1 MPEHQI
7 DSHLVPWADLETQS
21 WGSLLLGNGFSIN
34 IWSRF
39 GYKSLFDV
47 AKGDDIQPS
56 LDESSVELFKKL
68 GTSNFEDV
76 LRALYYAR
84 MVDEQLNSPQQKEIS
99 ALYSGIKNSLA
110 GAVNYAH
117 VPHGFTGLP
126 AVNQAF
132 RTFGSIFTTN
142 YDLIPYWAIMQEDV
156 WRFRDLFWGDNNTF
170 DPNNTALVA
179 DRCVIY
185 YLHGAI
191 HLVELLD
198 GKTKKLTA
206 NGINSLSE
214 LFDLA
219 HPEYFPLFISEGTSA
234 GKLSRIKRNDYLRF
248 AFEKFQA
255 LDGNLVVLGHS
266 LNKDYDQHLIDALS
280 GSELTSM
287 AIGVWPHQKAE
298 EIRVLKSR
306 LLAEISKKKVYF
318 FDSTTHPLGSEQLRH
333 ES

>member
-1 MPEHQI
+1 MLEHQI

-47 AKGDDIQPS
+47 AKGDDVQPS
-56 LDESSVELFKKL
+56 LDASSVGLFEKL

-76 LRALYYAR
+76 LRALYHAL
-84 MVDEQLNSPQQKEIS
+84 MVDAQLNSPQKQEIIS
-99 ALYSGIKNSLA
+99 LYSGIKNSLA
-110 GAVNYAH
+110 AAVNYAH
-117 VPHGFTGLP
+117 VPHGFSGIP

-142 YDLIPYWAIMQEDV
+142 YDLIPYWAIMQEDT
-156 WRFRDLFWGDNNTF
+156 WRFKDLFWGASNTF
-170 DPNNTALVA
+170 DPNNTAVNA
-179 DRCVIY
+179 GKCVVY
-185 YLHGAI
+185 FLHGAI
-191 HLVELLD
+191 HLVELPD

-214 LFDLA
+214 LFDLDR
-219 HPEYFPLFISEGTSA
+219 PEYFPLFISEGTSD

-266 LNKDYDQHLIDALS
+266 LNKDYDQHLINALS
-280 GSELTSM
+280 ESKLTSV

-298 EIRVLKSR
+298 EILVLKSR
-306 LLAEISKKKVYF
+306 LLAEILDKKIYF
-318 FDSTTHPLGSEQLRH
+318 FDSTTHPLALEKLRH
-333 ES
+333 EA

>member
-1 MPEHQI
+1 
-7 DSHLVPWADLETQS
+7 
-21 WGSLLLGNGFSIN
+21 
-34 IWSRF
+34 
-39 GYKSLFDV
+39 
-47 AKGDDIQPS
+47 
-56 LDESSVELFKKL
+56 
-68 GTSNFEDV
+68 
-76 LRALYYAR
+76 
-84 MVDEQLNSPQQKEIS
+84 MVDAQLNSPQQKEIS

-110 GAVNYAH
+110 AAVNYAH

-126 AVNQAF
+126 AINQAF

-142 YDLIPYWAIMQEDV
+142 YDLIPYWAIMQDA
-156 WRFRDLFWGDNNTF
+156 WRFKDLFWGDNITF
-170 DPNNTALVA
+170 DPSNTAVFA

-198 GKTKKLTA
+198 GKTKKLAA
-206 NGINSLSE
+206 NEINSLSE

-280 GSELTSM
+280 GSELKSM
-287 AIGVWPHQKAE
+287 AIGVWPHQRPE
-298 EIRVLKSR
+298 EIHVLKSR
-306 LLAEISKKKVYF
+306 LLAAISKKEVYF
-318 FDSTTHPLGSEQLRH
+318 FDSTTHPLGSEQLRR
-333 ES
+333 EA